1 MPDGTFGSVSLEDYK
16 GKFLVL
22 FTYPLD
28 FTFVCP
34 TGESGTPA
42 RVCSRSWKPPRC
54 VYSVYAWCL
63 KSLTCA
69 WCLMVMTVCP

>member
-1 MPDGTFGSVSLEDYK
+1 MEERVDSRAPYRSPGVGDVLPWSSADALMPDGTFGSVSLEDYK

-42 RVCSRSWKPPRC
+42 RVCRRS
-54 VYSVYAWCL
+54 
-63 KSLTCA
+63 
-69 WCLMVMTVCP
+69 